1 MTSGE
6 FFGRDRRTF
15 LKGLGAL
22 GVGGVASGLLAAC
35 GGNGGGSTTSNGS
48 APANTGGGGGGAG
61 LTKIDFQLD
70 FLPLGRYAPYYY
82 AIKQGFYRDAGFD
95 VTLHHTTSTAA
106 AIQQLAAGKAQ
117 IGLNSLPSLFKLAAQ
132 DPTAHMRSYAVIYA
146 KATETIFF
154 FKDGP
159 IRTPKDLEGK
169 TIATSAGS
177 NEYNNFPAFAAAT
190 GIDASKVKWKVVDPN
205 AKTGLLLQGAV
216 PATSTNYLGLA
227 GLQAGA
233 KPGQQIGTF
242 LYGDYGVKEY
252 GTCVITTNAWADA
265 NKDKIKPFVE
275 ATLKGFTEA
284 FKNPEA
290 AAAAMVEKVPT
301 LKQSTAVAEIKLL
314 PLLVMGPEQQA
325 HGIGYQDPATVKANY
340 DEAVTLVKKSVP
352 GSYTD
357 YFSNDY
363 L

>member
-1 MTSGE
+1 MTNGE
-6 FFGRDRRTF
+6 YAFGDRRAF
-15 LKGLGAL
+15 LKAVGVVGAGGAL
-22 GVGGVASGLLAAC
+22 TGLLAAC
-35 GGNGGGSTTSNGS
+35 GSDDKGPTTSNPTAGTSGAGGGSGS
-48 APANTGGGGGGAG
+48 TM
-61 LTKIDFQLD
+61 KIDFQLD

-117 IGLNSLPSLFKLAAQ
+117 IGLNSLPSMFKLAAQ
-132 DPTAHMRSYAVIYA
+132 DPTAHMKSYAVIYA
-146 KATETIFF
+146 KASETIFF

-159 IRTPKDLEGK
+159 IKQPKDLEGQ

-216 PATSTNYLGLA
+216 PATSTNYIGLA

-233 KPGQQIGTF
+233 KPGQQIGYF

-265 NKDKIKPFVE
+265 NKDRIKPFVE

-284 FKNPEA
+284 FKDPEA

-301 LKQSTAVAEIKLL
+301 LKQASAVAEVKLL
-314 PLLVMGPEQQA
+314 PDLVMGPEQKT
-325 HGIGYQDPATVKANY
+325 HGIGYQDPATVKDNY
-340 DEAVTLVKKSVP
+340 DEAVTLTKKSIP
-352 GSYTD
+352 QPYTE
-357 YFSNDY
+357 YFTNDY